1 MEGLPGAQGWR
12 KWDLSR
18 FLRSTRATCE
28 GGVREG
34 EHRQSAVADML
45 RAERRPRGARLGESL
60 RDWTKSIAIAFL
72 LFLVIR
78 SSVIEAFKIPTSSME
93 GTLLVGDFLLVN
105 KAVYGPRL
113 PGTDV
118 ALPAFV
124 EPERGDVIVFH
135 PPHEP
140 EKNYVK
146 RLVGVAGDTLE
157 MDGKKLYLNG
167 APMYEPYAQYV
178 DGRGDAVHPDMEWQS
193 NHLIASERRAYQPT
207 RDNWGPIVVP
217 EDRYFVLGDNRD
229 NSEDSRYW
237 GFVSRSE
244 IRGRPWFVYYSY
256 EPSIERAVS
265 WLSSVRWS
273 RLGTVIR

>member
-1 MEGLPGAQGWR
+1 MSLQRAQGGER
-12 KWDLSR
+12 VHGDR
-18 FLRSTRATCE
+18 AFDTRESE
-28 GGVREG
+28 GGVPEG
-34 EHRQSAVADML
+34 EHGRSAVADML
-45 RAERRPRGARLGESL
+45 RADHRSRGAEIGESL
-60 RDWTKSIAIAFL
+60 GDWAKSITIAFL

-78 SSVIEAFKIPTSSME
+78 ASVVEAFKIPTSSME

-105 KAVYGPRL
+105 KAVYGARV
-113 PGTDV
+113 PGTAI
-118 ALPAFV
+118 ALPAFD

-140 EKNYVK
+140 DKNYVK
-146 RLVGVAGDTLE
+146 RVVGVATDTLE
-157 MDGKKLYLNG
+157 MRDKKLFLNG
-167 APMYEPYAQYV
+167 SPVYEPYAQYV

-193 NHLIASERRAYQPT
+193 HHLIAARPREYHPT

-217 EDRYFVLGDNRD
+217 QGRFFVLGDNRD

-237 GFVSRSE
+237 GFVSRDE

-256 EPSIERAVS
+256 QPSAGKAAS
-265 WLSSVRWS
+265 WLSSVRWT